1 MQMRYKV
8 CAKIHSESPEAPMTF
23 MPSAQ
28 DWLPR
33 MRLGKRLFR
42 TSIDVGGLTMAE
54 LSVYLDDAIA
64 VCRERGFDLREI
76 GLPGPAL
83 HALSDQP
90 LGPLGLMGQY
100 RGMALYVHYDYP
112 LASFLELAFNG
123 DESPQERIS

>member
-1 MQMRYKV
+1 
-8 CAKIHSESPEAPMTF
+8 MTVL
-23 MPSAQ
+23 PSAQ

-54 LSVYLDDAIA
+54 LRTYLDDAIA

-76 GLPGPAL
+76 GLPGAAL
-83 HALSDQP
+83 RVLSDQP
-90 LGPLGLMGQY
+90 PVLGLMGEY

-112 LASFLELAFNG
+112 LASFLELAVSG
-123 DESPQERIS
+123 DESVQGQ